1 MTLRLNAIRQ
11 SGKEKKKDLPG
22 DSLFLEGAVSVWHS
36 LEMGGKGGETTC
48 PTESGQEKGASIRT
62 GPSVVT

>member
-1 MTLRLNAIRQ
+1 MQ
-11 SGKEKKKDLPG
+11 SDSLAKKKKKRLLPG
-22 DSLFLEGAVSVWHS
+22 DSLFLEGAVSVRHS

-62 GPSVVT
+62 GPSAMT